1 MTSATPDP
9 AHLPASGHG
18 WTCPFCALLCE
29 GFAGPADGAAR
40 CGRARDRIAALGHAA
55 GAARTAGGVVTL
67 ADAIAEAAAR
77 LASWRQ
83 PLFGGMATDVAG
95 ARALYR
101 LAART
106 GAICDHADGDAL
118 MHGVRAVQDR
128 GQYIATIGEV
138 HARAHTI
145 VFVGTDGAARWPRL
159 AERFGLTRE
168 DSPCRSLVF
177 LGAAPPA
184 AWSAR
189 AAARHLAGSG
199 DLLADVQQLAA
210 WVARGPASR
219 PAAADASL
227 ATLADDLR
235 ASPYAVLVWEAGS
248 LPEHGALIVER
259 LNSIV
264 GTLNQTTR
272 AATFALA
279 GNDGGA
285 SVNQTFTWLSGL
297 PLRTRVSSA
306 GLEHDPH
313 RFGTARLL
321 ADDAVDGV
329 LWVQSFDAARVPPAT
344 TLPRIVLG
352 PPAMAAKLDAN
363 DVFIPV
369 ATPGLNAHAHLFR
382 TDGPVL
388 LHLEAARDD
397 GLATVAAIAG
407 ELLRAL
413 EPTA

>member
-1 MTSATPDP
+1 MPIQRLSILDQSVAVAGRGED
-9 AHLPASGHG
+9 AALRDSLDAAVLAEQLGYARYWVSEHHNLPAIVG
-18 WTCPFCALLCE
+18 TAPEVLM
-29 GFAGPADGAAR
+29 AA
-40 CGRARDRIAALGHAA
+40 I
-55 GAARTAGGVVTL
+55 AARTTRIRIGSAGVMLPHYAAFKVAEQFRVLDALAPGRIDLGVGRAPGGDRRTAMVL
-67 ADAIAEAAAR
+67 NPY
-77 LASWRQ
+77 AS
-83 PLFGGMATDVAG
+83 GMA
-95 ARALYR
+95 
-101 LAART
+101 
-106 GAICDHADGDAL
+106 
-118 MHGVRAVQDR
+118 
-128 GQYIATIGEV
+128 
-138 HARAHTI
+138 
-145 VFVGTDGAARWPRL
+145 
-159 AERFGLTRE
+159 E
-168 DSPCRSLVF
+168 DFPQQ
-177 LGAAPPA
+177 
-184 AWSAR
+184 
-189 AAARHLAGSG
+189 
-199 DLLADVQQLAA
+199 VQQLAA

-272 AATFALA
+272 AATCALA

-329 LWVQSFDAARVPPAT
+329 LWGQSFDAARVPPAT

-363 DVFIPV
+363 DVFMPV